1 MYVNTS
7 TYTLTIIVMW
17 PLYTTSTYFPRL
29 LFELVVARLLKK
41 NDGDGGGTGNFV
53 GAAGGGNKK
62 TGLAHPN

>member
-1 MYVNTS
+1 
-7 TYTLTIIVMW
+7 
-17 PLYTTSTYFPRL
+17 L

-41 NDGDGGGTGNFV
+41 NDGDGGATGNFV